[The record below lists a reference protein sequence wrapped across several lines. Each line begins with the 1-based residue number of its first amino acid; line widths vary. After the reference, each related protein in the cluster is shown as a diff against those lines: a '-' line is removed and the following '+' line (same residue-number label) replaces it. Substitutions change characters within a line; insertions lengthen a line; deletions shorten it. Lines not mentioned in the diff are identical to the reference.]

1 MDLKPIH
8 AKTWRLNKTLS
19 LLRTLSLQSD
29 HNMLTPRNE
38 LVLKNVLQGLFSS
51 KDHVT
56 FSFFFF
62 FFTIFIS
69 IYWVHCLP
77 AVPPTSPVALGSHS
91 ETLSPDHAIF
101 SYTKRD
107 NRLMIKG
114 NLQAKP
120 GIGYNSIRNMRKEEI
135 CIGSTTIFFFLMH
148 YVKTL
153 SLIGESLLSKY
164 FQYLGDSHL
173 ATLSLPWLGV

>member
-1 MDLKPIH
+1 MQKLEGSIKRFPYSAHSPSNRITICLPLEMSWCLKTCYKGYLV
-8 AKTWRLNKTLS
+8 AKIMSLFLS
-19 LLRTLSLQSD
+19 
-29 HNMLTPRNE
+29 
-38 LVLKNVLQGLFSS
+38 
-51 KDHVT
+51 
-56 FSFFFF
+56 FF